1 MPRLEGIYPAL
12 LTPFAEDGSV
22 DLPAY
27 QKLVEFVVAAGV
39 DGVYVGGNIGEWF
52 LLTLEERRNLVRVA
66 AAVCKGRARVLV
78 HAGCSRTSD
87 AVSLARAAEADGADA
102 ISSLSP
108 YITRWTEREVLRYL
122 ETVATASSLP
132 FLLYYFPAL
141 ANTGSGLGFLNAVR
155 RLPRIAGA
163 KFTDTGLADL
173 VGLVEAGGEDFSVL
187 NGHDPML
194 VPALNLGAAGGVGAF
209 YNLIPERF
217 VAAYRACRSGEL
229 AKANSIQLEINGI
242 IRAVRAFR
250 LVPALKFACSLRG
263 IQLGPAREP
272 TLDLDAA
279 ERAGLEAALRSTTF
293 FDP

>member
-1 MPRLEGIYPAL
+1 M

-22 DLPAY
+22 DLAAY
-27 QKLVEFVVAAGV
+27 RRLVEYVVDAGV

-52 LLTLEERRNLVRVA
+52 LLTMEERRNLTRVA
-66 AAVCKGRARVLV
+66 AAVCKGRARVVV
-78 HAGCSRTSD
+78 HAGCSRTAD
-87 AVSLARAAEADGADA
+87 AVALARAAEEEGADA
-102 ISSLSP
+102 VSSLSP
-108 YITRWTEREVLRYL
+108 YITRWTEREILRYL
-122 ETVATASSLP
+122 GAVASASSLP

-141 ANTGSGLGFLNAVR
+141 ANTGAGPGFLHAVR
-155 RLPRIAGA
+155 QLPQVAGA

-209 YNLIPERF
+209 YNLLPEKF
-217 VAAYRACRSGEL
+217 VAAFRACRDGEL
-229 AKANSIQLEINGI
+229 AKANAIQLEINRI

-250 LVPALKFACSLRG
+250 LVPALKYACSLRG
-263 IQLGPAREP
+263 IGLGPAREP

-279 ERAGLEAALRSTTF
+279 ERAALETALRETTF
-293 FDP
+293 FDA